1 MKYKD
6 IKSLLKNYIMNT
18 YDIRP
23 SLAEKTVE
31 EMFKKGAEFIS
42 KEEQKDIVNIDFL
55 NKIGN
60 YETVNA

>member
-1 MKYKD
+1 MKYED
-6 IKSLLKNYIMNT
+6 IKLLLKNYIMNT

-31 EMFKKGAEFIS
+31 EMFKKGEEFIS
-42 KEEQKDIVNIDFL
+42 KEEQKNIGDIDLSKV
-55 NKIGN
+55 GN

>member
-1 MKYKD
+1 MKYED
-6 IKSLLKNYIMNT
+6 IKSLLKNFIMNT

-31 EMFKKGAEFIS
+31 EMFKRGAEFIS
-42 KEEQKDIVNIDFL
+42 IEEQKNIVNTDYF
-55 NKIGN
+55 KIGN

>member
-1 MKYKD
+1 MKYED
-6 IKSLLKNYIMNT
+6 IRSLLKNYIMDT

-42 KEEQKDIVNIDFL
+42 KEEQKEILED
-55 NKIGN
+55 GN
-60 YETVNA
+60 DDCKTK